1 MQNLEDRV
9 LKTSFGHELG
19 RLVGMGFFPSGFTPA
34 EIALIDF
41 SDDIAKRV
49 HNGES
54 RQMGGPYDE
63 HVKDM
68 TIIYSQISR
77 AVSAEYGISM
87 KPTPRDVISII
98 LHDVVEDHPTIN
110 ALRKELRAIKSNGAG
125 NGNNN
130 ASAFVV
136 SQIKAQREGI
146 VSKLYK
152 DLIGFSGSQDFV
164 RLLNGQEGNLA
175 LNISSSMGIV
185 DWLTRHTED
194 SEYYQSVFHL
204 CRMHSRE
211 EYKRGARGGPFQKY
225 AMGALGML
233 EGGLEPTDYFA
244 ARVFLKLLDR
254 IALSRERTPRF
265 DKEDVAELERGF
277 QQNEWLKQMYGGV
290 KFTAE
295 EMPSLYVMKL
305 LYRNYVVLHN
315 ANLALSSYGGKIASE
330 KGKNPSADA
339 AYAYLFGIE
348 NARQELLR
356 ENVMMIAELKTVYES
371 RIGGERALQIR
382 NGMDK
387 EEKDNPLQYEA
398 ITGKG
403 PISRGARY
411 APVPRGELR
420 KMDAGEME
428 ENYRD
433 VLGFEKLQQRF
444 LDPVR
449 NMVDFSRGYFSLFTI
464 NGLTDK
470 LEAVSG
476 K

>member
-1 MQNLEDRV
+1 
-9 LKTSFGHELG
+9 
-19 RLVGMGFFPSGFTPA
+19 
-34 EIALIDF
+34 
-41 SDDIAKRV
+41 
-49 HNGES
+49 
-54 RQMGGPYDE
+54 
-63 HVKDM
+63 
-68 TIIYSQISR
+68 
-77 AVSAEYGISM
+77 
-87 KPTPRDVISII
+87 
-98 LHDVVEDHPTIN
+98 
-110 ALRKELRAIKSNGAG
+110 
-125 NGNNN
+125 
-130 ASAFVV
+130 
-136 SQIKAQREGI
+136 
-146 VSKLYK
+146 
-152 DLIGFSGSQDFV
+152 
-164 RLLNGQEGNLA
+164 
-175 LNISSSMGIV
+175 
-185 DWLTRHTED
+185 
-194 SEYYQSVFHL
+194 
-204 CRMHSRE
+204 
-211 EYKRGARGGPFQKY
+211 
-225 AMGALGML
+225 
-233 EGGLEPTDYFA
+233 
-244 ARVFLKLLDR
+244 
-254 IALSRERTPRF
+254 
-265 DKEDVAELERGF
+265 
-277 QQNEWLKQMYGGV
+277 MYGGV

-411 APVPRGELR
+411 DPVPRGELR